1 METIVST
8 CSSPGR
14 CSILPRNR
22 AESRNEPPTLT
33 EPSTA
38 ATSVDEGGRLSV
50 HAVICLVNS
59 EAESFAFLFGWF
71 PLEVTKKVQVTTNEK
86 SFGSPYIS
94 EVLPTRTFVVF
105 FGGVTAM
112 FMLPCHRKQ
121 LIFCTS
127 SYSTL
132 RNTDP

>member
-38 ATSVDEGGRLSV
+38 ATSVDERGRLSV
-50 HAVICLVNS
+50 HAVISLVNS
-59 EAESFAFLFGWF
+59 EAESSYFCLGGSLWKS
-71 PLEVTKKVQVTTNEK
+71 PKKSKSQPIKK

>member
-38 ATSVDEGGRLSV
+38 ATSVDERGRLSV
-50 HAVICLVNS
+50 HAVICLGNY
-59 EAESFAFLFGWF
+59 EAEFVFLFGWF
-71 PLEVTKKVQVTTNEK
+71 PLEVTKKVQVTTNKK

-94 EVLPTRTFVVF
+94 EVLPTLVCVVF